1 MEEVSV
7 RLRNWQKSRISQ
19 RQRRGKIFEDD
30 SETSVSGSVHG
41 QAGDVLMINR
51 IAYDYY
57 LQAEESLRQR
67 EMEEAKRKE
76 QEEKMSPEILEMIR
90 TGDEYIRTI
99 REANDDIPGEVIS
112 EKLDRL
118 EQVVRRIFEVK

>member
-1 MEEVSV
+1 
-7 RLRNWQKSRISQ
+7 
-19 RQRRGKIFEDD
+19 
-30 SETSVSGSVHG
+30 
-41 QAGDVLMINR
+41 MINR

-118 EQVVRRIFEVK
+118 EQVVRRIFESVKKPSGAEKRRWISLWTIICRQH